1 MKKLVLIT
9 TTCLAGLTL
18 TACGS
23 QHHSSKSANSS
34 SATSK
39 TVHSSSQKS
48 SSSSVSQSSSSAAVS
63 SASSSSSAV
72 HLTGGQSSIDYI
84 IQKMGDQGW
93 TIDGGTYG
101 GAHGAPTDGSYVPYN
116 SVRNDNGDVYYVYQD
131 GRIEKQAE

>member
-1 MKKLVLIT
+1 MKKLALIA

-18 TACGS
+18 AACGN
-23 QHHSSKSANSS
+23 QHHSSKGADSS

-39 TVHSSSQKS
+39 TSQKS
-48 SSSSVSQSSSSAAVS
+48 GSSSVSQSSSSAA
-63 SASSSSSAV
+63 ASSSSAAV
-72 HLTGGQSSIDYI
+72 QLTGGQSSVDYI
-84 IQKMGDQGW
+84 TQKMGDQGW

>member
-1 MKKLVLIT
+1 MKKLALIA

-18 TACGS
+18 AACGN
-23 QHHSSKSANSS
+23 QHHSSKGADSS

-39 TVHSSSQKS
+39 TARSSSQKS
-48 SSSSVSQSSSSAAVS
+48 GSSSVSQSSSSAA
-63 SASSSSSAV
+63 ASSSSAAV
-72 HLTGGQSSIDYI
+72 QLTGGQSSVDYI
-84 IQKMGDQGW
+84 TQKMGDQGW

>member
-1 MKKLVLIT
+1 MKKLALIA

-18 TACGS
+18 AACGN
-23 QHHSSKSANSS
+23 QHHSSKGADSS

-39 TVHSSSQKS
+39 TVRSSSQKS
-48 SSSSVSQSSSSAAVS
+48 GSSSVSQSSSSAA
-63 SASSSSSAV
+63 ASSSSAAV
-72 HLTGGQSSIDYI
+72 HLTGGQSSVDYI
-84 IQKMGDQGW
+84 TQKMGDQGW
-93 TIDGGTYG
+93 TIDG